1 MFYYASEYR
10 FADAAVRSLHME
22 QGGNGGSNVGHFA
35 LSRGTAVAYAPTMK
49 RRGMWVS

>member
-10 FADAAVRSLHME
+10 FADAAIRSLHME
-22 QGGNGGSNVGHFA
+22 QGCNGGSNVGHFG

-49 RRGMWVS
+49 RRGMWVP